1 MRMND
6 MRLEFHR
13 CGKILIHFVLALAS
27 QIVIAAVSTAV
38 GVGLFVAGRHAGI
51 EAIALV
57 GEAIVI
63 CGVGYAAGR
72 AIVAEFIAL
81 ARIQGCGKWGRDR

>member
-63 CGVGYAAGR
+63 CGVGYAAWR